1 MDLSYVVTMLQ
12 ATLLILSTVSGHPE
26 LPQTSR
32 DSAIH
37 IAKQAISEA
46 TAALS
51 HSGSLAAAQA
61 KPIDVFLIAGGSNA
75 VGFGS
80 SDKSPRVSAES
91 VLQFSN
97 ANVFA
102 ANDPVGNASTGST
115 WPQFGVTYTNKTG
128 RKIAFVPA
136 ASANSSLIA
145 RFGGAWNPTS
155 GTSFTDS
162 LLNLQNALQ
171 ALKTSG
177 YSPELKGILWSQGEI
192 DALAINSNTMSAS
205 EYAAALQSVVEGF
218 RKSLNQAVP
227 FYIAQIGNQV
237 GADNRGF
244 GEIRRAQNLLAES
257 TPGVH
262 IVVRDAGTFPL
273 LGMMNGSTNT
283 YTQAGYNDIGSVAGG
298 NVANALSGK
307 PLSTSKPSGLLSIV
321 PQGRA
326 VTFIGYVN
334 STNSC
339 EAASYSLSY
348 GDGSAD
354 DISQPINV
362 CGPYMFAT
370 THTYSAPG
378 TYDLKLA
385 AGSVASNQSDSSDQP
400 IQSTTYTVE

>member
-12 ATLLILSTVSGHPE
+12 ATLLILSTISGHPE
-26 LPQTSR
+26 LPQASR
-32 DSAIH
+32 ETAIH
-37 IAKQAISEA
+37 VAQQAISEA
-46 TAALS
+46 TTALS
-51 HSGSLAAAQA
+51 HAGSPAAAQA

-75 VGFGS
+75 VGFGAT
-80 SDKSPRVSAES
+80 DKSPKVSAES

-97 ANVFA
+97 GSIFA
-102 ANDPVGNASTGST
+102 GNDPVGNASTGST
-115 WPQFGVTYTNKTG
+115 WPQFGTTYTNKTD
-128 RKIAFVPA
+128 RRIAFVPA
-136 ASANSSLIA
+136 ASTNSSLITKL
-145 RFGGAWNPTS
+145 GGTWDPAS
-155 GTSFTDS
+155 GSAFS
-162 LLNLQNALQ
+162 ESIQNTRAAIQ
-171 ALKTSG
+171 ALEVAG
-177 YSPELKGILWSQGEI
+177 YSPDLKGILWSQGEI
-192 DALAINSNTMSAS
+192 DALAININSVSAS
-205 EYAAALQSVVEGF
+205 EYHAALQTLVAGF
-218 RKSLNQAVP
+218 RKSFNKAVP
-227 FYIAQIGNQV
+227 FYIAQIGDQV
-237 GADNRGF
+237 GADDRGF

-273 LGMMNGSTNT
+273 LGMMNGTTNT
-283 YTQAGYNDIGSVAGG
+283 YTQAGYNDIGSVAAG

-321 PQGRA
+321 PQGRS

-348 GDGSAD
+348 GDGGAD

-362 CGPYMFAT
+362 CGPYIFAT

-378 TYDLKLA
+378 TYDLKLE
-385 AGSVASNQSDSSDQP
+385 AGSVASNQSDSSHQP